1 MTQIFRTNVPGKTQ
15 CGKTGATA
23 LEGFIIMQ
31 NLNTT
36 FWPLEMDFPT
46 EKLHGSST
54 LSLGDKKYG

>member
-1 MTQIFRTNVPGKTQ
+1 MTQIFWMNVPKKTQ
-15 CGKTGATA
+15 CGKIDATT
-23 LEGFIIMQ
+23 LDGFIIMQ

-36 FWPLEMDFPT
+36 FWALEMDFPT